1 MIWIIKMHIGIIME
15 DVKYKIMNNHWY
27 NEGKEILNQGRSKK
41 QYKSSAMGAFISGLG
56 IIIILIL
63 IAIFG

>member
-1 MIWIIKMHIGIIME
+1 MFNFSSNTSIME
-15 DVKYKIMNNHWY
+15 NKIKQDMNNHWY
-27 NEGKEILNQGRSKK
+27 NEGEEILNQGRSKK

-56 IIIILIL
+56 FIITLIL